1 MFVSS
6 KVQAAF
12 VEAFHKPLA
21 LREWDVPT
29 PGTGQILVKT
39 EACGVRH
46 TDLHAE
52 RGDNKTSGHVS
63 QLRPDP
69 THSTIHRCLRSL
81 IRRER
86 LRPNS

>member
-1 MFVSS
+1 MSS
-6 KVQAAF
+6 KMQAAV
-12 VEAFHKPLA
+12 VEAFDKPLA

-46 TDLHAE
+46 TDLHAA

-69 THSTIHRCLRSL
+69 THSTIHRCLQSL
-81 IRRER
+81 TRRER
-86 LRPNS
+86 LHPNS